1 MSFNHAPDNVDGEA
15 GWTLTHEA
23 LLSLRVTAS
32 ELDQRSRQQVVSL
45 GCAGRRRRGCRG
57 GRAKTK
63 HNHSTGIPVD
73 VDRRP
78 NGHPAASTDCI
89 RQLTLVTVTEHPSL
103 PRYPGHRAGRPRCP
117 VPSLRPVGNGAYDIS
132 HTPTE
137 CSGRGHRCYQRHQPE
152 SLHSSS
158 NLTVINC
165 RTDSDCSRSSYQP
178 LSCCV
183 VNACSLKKP
192 NALHLLTTE
201 ICSHEVDVAAVT
213 ETWLNKNIASSDLTV
228 ACYRLYR

>member
-1 MSFNHAPDNVDGEA
+1 MNRQRVLFATLLLVLLVEVGFIYSFMSFNHAPDNVDGEA

-152 SLHSSS
+152 SLHSLS
-158 NLTVINC
+158 NLTVNFVVLALIVHVQATIRCPAALSTPAASRNPQ
-165 RTDSDCSRSSYQP
+165 CS
-178 LSCCV
+178 
-183 VNACSLKKP
+183 A
-192 NALHLLTTE
+192 TTNHRNLQ
-201 ICSHEVDVAAVT
+201 S
-213 ETWLNKNIASSDLTV
+213 
-228 ACYRLYR
+228 